1 MVNRPHE
8 LLFIE
13 PLLVRERKPNDRQP
27 LRVAPESRAEL
38 PVHRTGIEQEHF
50 LGESPSAPL
59 YEKDRVARGV
69 AQRSVGR
76 VDDPRDDAR
85 RRIDEDMIGRESAV
99 NQLSR
104 QLGRRPRRRDRAQ
117 PVHSAIDHGVETRE
131 LGVRIALGA
140 QVRDVLQLVIGA
152 GMRFGIIGIVVG
164 LGITLLTGRFV
175 APLLFEVSPRDP
187 VILSAVGALLLGV
200 AVVASGIPA
209 LRATRVDPNVAV
221 RAE

>member
-1 MVNRPHE
+1 
-8 LLFIE
+8 
-13 PLLVRERKPNDRQP
+13 
-27 LRVAPESRAEL
+27 
-38 PVHRTGIEQEHF
+38 
-50 LGESPSAPL
+50 
-59 YEKDRVARGV
+59 
-69 AQRSVGR
+69 
-76 VDDPRDDAR
+76 
-85 RRIDEDMIGRESAV
+85 
-99 NQLSR
+99 
-104 QLGRRPRRRDRAQ
+104 
-117 PVHSAIDHGVETRE
+117 
-131 LGVRIALGA
+131 
-140 QVRDVLQLVIGA
+140 VLQLVIGA